1 MCRKRSINGP
11 GCTHTIRRRS
21 GRRRRRRV
29 GPPMLQTSARKVGNT
44 VQHHASPF
52 PPPLKTCSIGAYWRV
67 TLPLGERD
75 SQFRTFFFFFLYFPP
90 YILVDL
96 PFFASIYLFR
106 SIDVYYT
113 YVAMCVS
120 THLGSAILFVP
131 TAHMYI
137 RNTRRICG
145 CCIQLD
151 RVLMMGHDIR
161 FRNLPLGSDQS
172 FTLDRASFLQSDF
185 RRVIPSFY

>member
-11 GCTHTIRRRS
+11 DCTHTIRRRS
-21 GRRRRRRV
+21 GRRRRV
-29 GPPMLQTSARKVGNT
+29 GPLMLQTSARKVGNT
-44 VQHHASPF
+44 VQHHAFPPF
-52 PPPLKTCSIGAYWRV
+52 PPSRLARSALIDEWRCPWERETLNLEPSSSFSCISPLIYWS
-67 TLPLGERD
+67 T
-75 SQFRTFFFFFLYFPP
+75 S
-90 YILVDL
+90 

-106 SIDVYYT
+106 GIDVYYT

-151 RVLMMGHDIR
+151 RVLMMGDDIR